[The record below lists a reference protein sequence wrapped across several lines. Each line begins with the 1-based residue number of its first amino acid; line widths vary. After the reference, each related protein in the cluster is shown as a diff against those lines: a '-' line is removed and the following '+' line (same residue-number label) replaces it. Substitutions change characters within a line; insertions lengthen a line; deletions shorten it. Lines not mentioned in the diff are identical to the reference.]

1 MLMLTPCTKIL
12 VFQFHSLIGLP
23 IGIEIQ
29 PLIHR
34 VEVMMQEKL
43 LIFSKL
49 VSSPVKTPKLLM
61 LVSSSQEEL
70 LSVMLMVKM
79 KSKLLVT
86 LVINVGDTVT
96 STLKP
101 LLMDSQKTPLQVLKL
116 SVLLLMPIILLL
128 KLHILIIKE
137 LLEVLPQVYLDPE
150 CLVWLCAK
158 SQLLPQL
165 PLAKCLSSSQ

>member
-1 MLMLTPCTKIL
+1 MLTPCTKIL

-101 LLMDSQKTPLQVLKL
+101 LLMDSFLLKL

-137 LLEVLPQVYLDPE
+137 FLEVLPQVYLDPE